1 MRLTHAH
8 AVPSFVWQSALTTNA
23 MHYNEENTKERVR
36 REVVILREEQESDPN
51 REETQSEEQEDDE
64 ERENDEER
72 ESSAPWLII
81 TTGKILTEGSL
92 PHHKYFIA
100 IAVMCFFSIFLTFM
114 SLNADREYRQREQYA
129 SVLHERAVLKEEL
142 RYNLSSKS
150 AVTSRLKRHNIELI
164 ELSKDSRIIEK

>member
-1 MRLTHAH
+1 
-8 AVPSFVWQSALTTNA
+8 
-23 MHYNEENTKERVR
+23 MHHTDKSTDERVR
-36 REVVILREEQESDPN
+36 REVVIL
-51 REETQSEEQEDDE
+51 TDE
-64 ERENDEER
+64 ERDTEHSQTHNEVGDESEQ
-72 ESSAPWLII
+72 EEQQEQEESAPWLVI

-92 PHHKYFIA
+92 PHHRYFIA
-100 IAVMCFFSIFLTFM
+100 IAEMCFFSIFLTFM

>member
-1 MRLTHAH
+1 
-8 AVPSFVWQSALTTNA
+8 

-36 REVVILREEQESDPN
+36 REVVILTN
-51 REETQSEEQEDDE
+51 EQEDTTNCDVEQGEDNEEDE
-64 ERENDEER
+64 EREN
-72 ESSAPWLII
+72 SAPWLVI

-92 PHHKYFIA
+92 PHHRYFIA

>member
-1 MRLTHAH
+1 
-8 AVPSFVWQSALTTNA
+8 
-23 MHYNEENTKERVR
+23 MHYNEDNREERIR
-36 REVVILREEQESDPN
+36 REVVILRDEESIHIHATEQESED
-51 REETQSEEQEDDE
+51 EQGEGESE
-64 ERENDEER
+64 NN
-72 ESSAPWLII
+72 APWLMI

-92 PHHKYFIA
+92 PHHRYFIA
-100 IAVMCFFSIFLTFM
+100 IAIMCFFSIFLTFM

-142 RYNLSSKS
+142 RYSLSSKS

>member
-1 MRLTHAH
+1 
-8 AVPSFVWQSALTTNA
+8 

>member
-1 MRLTHAH
+1 
-8 AVPSFVWQSALTTNA
+8 
-23 MHYNEENTKERVR
+23 MHYNEENTKERIR
-36 REVVILREEQESDPN
+36 REVVILTN
-51 REETQSEEQEDDE
+51 EQEDTTNHDVEQGEDNE
-64 ERENDEER
+64 EDEER
-72 ESSAPWLII
+72 ESSAPWLVI

-92 PHHKYFIA
+92 PHHRYFIA

>member
-1 MRLTHAH
+1 
-8 AVPSFVWQSALTTNA
+8 
-23 MHYNEENTKERVR
+23 MHYSEENTKERVR
-36 REVVILREEQESDPN
+36 REVVILTDEQSHTPTLEEEHGDD
-51 REETQSEEQEDDE
+51 DDE
-64 ERENDEER
+64 EK
-72 ESSAPWLII
+72 ESHAPWLII

-92 PHHKYFIA
+92 PHHRYFIA
-100 IAVMCFFSIFLTFM
+100 IAVMCFFSIFLTYM

-142 RYNLSSKS
+142 RYSLSSKS

>member
-1 MRLTHAH
+1 
-8 AVPSFVWQSALTTNA
+8 

-36 REVVILREEQESDPN
+36 REVVILTN
-51 REETQSEEQEDDE
+51 EQEDTTNCDVEQGEDNDE
-64 ERENDEER
+64 DEER
-72 ESSAPWLII
+72 ESSAPWLVI

-92 PHHKYFIA
+92 PHHRYFIA

>member
-1 MRLTHAH
+1 
-8 AVPSFVWQSALTTNA
+8 

-36 REVVILREEQESDPN
+36 REVVILTNEQESTTNCDVEQGEDN
-51 REETQSEEQEDDE
+51 EE
-64 ERENDEER
+64 DEER
-72 ESSAPWLII
+72 ESSAPWLVI

-92 PHHKYFIA
+92 PHHRYFIV

>member
-1 MRLTHAH
+1 
-8 AVPSFVWQSALTTNA
+8 

-36 REVVILREEQESDPN
+36 REVVILTN
-51 REETQSEEQEDDE
+51 EQEDTSNCDVEQGEDNE
-64 ERENDEER
+64 EDEER
-72 ESSAPWLII
+72 ESSAPWLVI

-92 PHHKYFIA
+92 PHHRYFIA

>member
-1 MRLTHAH
+1 
-8 AVPSFVWQSALTTNA
+8 
-23 MHYNEENTKERVR
+23 MHYTEENTKERVR
-36 REVVILREEQESDPN
+36 REVVILADEQSHASNHNEEHDSV
-51 REETQSEEQEDDE
+51 EDEDE
-64 ERENDEER
+64 K
-72 ESSAPWLII
+72 ESSAPWLMI

-92 PHHKYFIA
+92 PYHRYFIA

-129 SVLHERAVLKEEL
+129 SVLHERAVLKEEM

-164 ELSKDSRIIEK
+164 DLSKDSRIIEK